1 MWLRVDSGV
10 SQRVAVLTME
20 SRVAAMLGREAR
32 LCKGYIMRC
41 VRLRGMESK
50 TRYCFVDVDAVTSSS
65 RRGNFGLEVGGARVG
80 VDGRCWGFCLVIPD
94 KMGRII
100 SASS

>member
-32 LCKGYIMRC
+32 LCEGYIMRS
-41 VRLRGMESK
+41 VRWREMESK
-50 TRYCFVDVDAVTSSS
+50 TRYCFVGCGRGYLEL
-65 RRGNFGLEVGGARVG
+65 RRGNLGLEVGGARVG
-80 VDGRCWGFCLVIPD
+80 VDGEVLGVLFGYPR
-94 KMGRII
+94 
-100 SASS
+100 